1 MDLAP
6 EQLRSIASSYRLSQV
21 VYALASLG
29 IPDALRAGALTAR
42 EVAGR
47 VDADPPRM
55 SRLLRAAASE
65 GIIRADGESY
75 ALNDFSRQLC
85 SDGDASM
92 HGFLLGWLALR
103 PGYVAFAYL
112 DEVVRGRA
120 SGMEEAFGER
130 FHDYMR
136 SHPADAQL
144 YALAMEETVD
154 GFREAAAAYD
164 FGRFERVVDVGGGQ
178 GSFLLAIAEQYPSV
192 RGVLFDFPD
201 VVAGA
206 QARLAPF
213 PAAARISVVG
223 GDMFDDVPGGG
234 DAYVFST
241 VLRCFEDDECVTVL
255 RLCADRMTVGGR
267 VLAVEMVMPDGTPDS
282 PSGLADLQAMV
293 VYGGKD
299 RTRGEWSGLLRE
311 AGYHPPEFHSVD
323 ERFWLI
329 TATRR

>member
-29 IPDALRAGALTAR
+29 IPDALRGGALTAR

-55 SRLLRAAASE
+55 GRLLRAAASE
-65 GIIRADGESY
+65 GIIRADGECY
-75 ALNDFSRQLC
+75 ALNGFSRQLC
-85 SDGDASM
+85 SDGDESM
-92 HGFLLGWLALR
+92 RDVLVGWLALR

-120 SGMEEAFGER
+120 SGMEQAFGER

-136 SHPADAQL
+136 SHPVDARL
-144 YALAMEETVD
+144 YAQANAETVD
-154 GFREAAAAYD
+154 AFRQAAAAYD
-164 FGRFERVVDVGGGQ
+164 FGRFERVVDVGGGH
-178 GSFLLAIAEQYPSV
+178 GSFLLAIAERYPHV

-223 GDMFDDVPGGG
+223 GDMFDDVPEGG
-234 DAYVFST
+234 DAYLFST

-255 RLCADRMTVGGR
+255 RRCAERMTAGGH
-267 VLAVEMVMPDGTPDS
+267 VLAVEMLMPDGTPES

-299 RTRGEWSGLLRE
+299 RTRGEWADLLLE
-311 AGYHPPEFHSVD
+311 AGYHPPEFHPAGEPYS
-323 ERFWLI
+323 LI
-329 TATRR
+329 AAVPR